1 MFRVLSLALIISQAL
16 AWVKVLDPSDY
27 ADLKLDAADNAIKAN
42 YNVPGVLYQLE
53 NIVGLYEI
61 SDTAETISHETLSV
75 DANDTSVI
83 VVTDGYVYRVTPVI
97 PSDVDSFA
105 EVH

>member
-1 MFRVLSLALIISQAL
+1 MFRVLSLALLVSQAS

-27 ADLKLDAADNAIKAN
+27 ADLKLDTADNAIKAN
-42 YNVPGVLYQLE
+42 YNVPGILYQLE
-53 NIVGLYEI
+53 DIVGVVTI
-61 SDTAETISHETLSV
+61 SDTAETISHEILSV

-83 VVTDGYVYRVTPVI
+83 VVTDGYVCQVILVTPSNVN
-97 PSDVDSFA
+97 SFA